1 MAVKAQFIAGQW
13 LPGSGATMSKLAP
26 EDQSLLWQ
34 AASAGADDVQAAC
47 AAARAAFYPW
57 SHRPLAERIDVVQR
71 FAALLETHKEA
82 LATLISRETS
92 KPLWE
97 TRTEVQAMIGKA
109 AISIEAYHQR
119 TGFHES
125 TLPDGKA
132 LLRHKPHGVMAVFGP
147 YNFPGHLPNGHI
159 IPALIAGNTIV
170 FKPSELTP
178 ATAEMTVQLWQ
189 QAGIPDGAINLLQ
202 GGKATGQAL
211 LENRDIDGVLF
222 TGSAAAG
229 FHFHRYFGGQ
239 PEKMLALEMGG
250 NNALIVADVADIDAA
265 LHVIIQSA
273 FISAGQRCTC
283 ARRLIVPRGEQGDA
297 LLQRLVEASAQ
308 IRAGKWDDQPAPFM
322 GGVISLDAAQNM
334 LAAQQKLE
342 GLGGKVLLR
351 MRQPDPRSTVL
362 TPGIVDVTGI
372 EVPDEEYFGPLLTI
386 IRYDG
391 FPEAIRLAN
400 QTRYGL
406 AVGLISSDAAQ
417 FDQLADEA
425 RAGIVMHNDLNRLFG
440 GRHLAVTPGNE
451 SRRAFALEQA
461 VQAFYRAADAAGPV
475 NRGHLDM
482 HTAIRGSL
490 YRQFAL
496 LPAHAGDFSPDFY
509 QLLQAS
515 GMDAVVRHTEAGG
528 TFTHFTCE
536 KFAAQSATLELGK
549 VMPFGANDLS
559 LFAAAD
565 AAIRAWI
572 ADAPLPPRDKAPVD
586 YFLVEESIIKRE
598 GEFTLNLAADV
609 ENFTALPA
617 GYEIARQAEKRW
629 VVQARAP
636 YILFPNAGVATGQRA
651 GLLLRAAALRLPQ
664 PA

>member
-283 ARRLIVPRGEQGDA
+283 APADRAAR
-297 LLQRLVEASAQ
+297 
-308 IRAGKWDDQPAPFM
+308 RAG
-322 GGVISLDAAQNM
+322 GCAA
-334 LAAQQKLE
+334 A
-342 GLGGKVLLR
+342 
-351 MRQPDPRSTVL
+351 
-362 TPGIVDVTGI
+362 
-372 EVPDEEYFGPLLTI
+372 
-386 IRYDG
+386 
-391 FPEAIRLAN
+391 
-400 QTRYGL
+400 
-406 AVGLISSDAAQ
+406 
-417 FDQLADEA
+417 
-425 RAGIVMHNDLNRLFG
+425 
-440 GRHLAVTPGNE
+440 
-451 SRRAFALEQA
+451 
-461 VQAFYRAADAAGPV
+461 AAG
-475 NRGHLDM
+475 R
-482 HTAIRGSL
+482 
-490 YRQFAL
+490 
-496 LPAHAGDFSPDFY
+496 
-509 QLLQAS
+509 
-515 GMDAVVRHTEAGG
+515 
-528 TFTHFTCE
+528 
-536 KFAAQSATLELGK
+536 
-549 VMPFGANDLS
+549 
-559 LFAAAD
+559 
-565 AAIRAWI
+565 
-572 ADAPLPPRDKAPVD
+572 
-586 YFLVEESIIKRE
+586 
-598 GEFTLNLAADV
+598 
-609 ENFTALPA
+609 
-617 GYEIARQAEKRW
+617 
-629 VVQARAP
+629 
-636 YILFPNAGVATGQRA
+636 GQRA
-651 GLLLRAAALRLPQ
+651 DPRRQVG
-664 PA
+664 

>member
-34 AASAGADDVQAAC
+34 AASAGLTTSGAAC
-47 AAARAAFYPW
+47 MRSAAFYPW

-125 TLPDGKA
+125 TPDGKA

-250 NNALIVADVADIDAA
+250 NNALIVADAADIDAA

-283 ARRLIVPRGEQGDA
+283 ARRLIAARRAGGCAAAAAGRGH
-297 LLQRLVEASAQ
+297 AQ

-406 AVGLISSDAAQ
+406 G
-417 FDQLADEA
+417 
-425 RAGIVMHNDLNRLFG
+425 
-440 GRHLAVTPGNE
+440 
-451 SRRAFALEQA
+451 RRADLQRCGA
-461 VQAFYRAADAAGPV
+461 V
-475 NRGHLDM
+475 
-482 HTAIRGSL
+482 
-490 YRQFAL
+490 
-496 LPAHAGDFSPDFY
+496 
-509 QLLQAS
+509 
-515 GMDAVVRHTEAGG
+515 
-528 TFTHFTCE
+528 
-536 KFAAQSATLELGK
+536 
-549 VMPFGANDLS
+549 
-559 LFAAAD
+559 
-565 AAIRAWI
+565 
-572 ADAPLPPRDKAPVD
+572 
-586 YFLVEESIIKRE
+586 
-598 GEFTLNLAADV
+598 
-609 ENFTALPA
+609 
-617 GYEIARQAEKRW
+617 
-629 VVQARAP
+629 
-636 YILFPNAGVATGQRA
+636 
-651 GLLLRAAALRLPQ
+651 
-664 PA
+664 

>member
-211 LENRDIDGVLF
+211 LVALISILVYVGFRFEWRL
-222 TGSAAAG
+222 AAG
-229 FHFHRYFGGQ
+229 VVIALAHDVVITMGILSLFHI
-239 PEKMLALEMGG
+239 EIDLT
-250 NNALIVADVADIDAA
+250 IVASLMSVIGYSLNDSIVVSDRIRENFRKIRRGTPYEIFNVSLTQT
-265 LHVIIQSA
+265 LHRTLITSGTTLMVI
-273 FISAGQRCTC
+273 
-283 ARRLIVPRGEQGDA
+283 L
-297 LLQRLVEASAQ
+297 
-308 IRAGKWDDQPAPFM
+308 
-322 GGVISLDAAQNM
+322 M
-334 LAAQQKLE
+334 L
-342 GLGGKVLLR
+342 
-351 MRQPDPRSTVL
+351 
-362 TPGIVDVTGI
+362 
-372 EVPDEEYFGPLLTI
+372 F
-386 IRYDG
+386 
-391 FPEAIRLAN
+391 
-400 QTRYGL
+400 
-406 AVGLISSDAAQ
+406 
-417 FDQLADEA
+417 
-425 RAGIVMHNDLNRLFG
+425 LFG
-440 GRHLAVTPGNE
+440 GPILEGFSLTMLIGVSIGTASSIYVASALA
-451 SRRAFALEQA
+451 LK
-461 VQAFYRAADAAGPV
+461 
-475 NRGHLDM
+475 L
-482 HTAIRGSL
+482 
-490 YRQFAL
+490 
-496 LPAHAGDFSPDFY
+496 
-509 QLLQAS
+509 
-515 GMDAVVRHTEAGG
+515 GM
-528 TFTHFTCE
+528 
-536 KFAAQSATLELGK
+536 
-549 VMPFGANDLS
+549 
-559 LFAAAD
+559 
-565 AAIRAWI
+565 
-572 ADAPLPPRDKAPVD
+572 
-586 YFLVEESIIKRE
+586 KRE
-598 GEFTLNLAADV
+598 HLIQQKVEKEGADQPSI
-609 ENFTALPA
+609 LP
-617 GYEIARQAEKRW
+617 
-629 VVQARAP
+629 
-636 YILFPNAGVATGQRA
+636 
-651 GLLLRAAALRLPQ
+651 
-664 PA
+664 